1 MMIICKKYVLI
12 IFNVTQLDYVPSYN
26 EGKVSHFENTSIETI
41 HLQNELAK

>member
-1 MMIICKKYVLI
+1 MVIICKKYLLI

-26 EGKVSHFENTSIETI
+26 VGKVSYFEYTSIETG